1 MVVNMVKEESAAP
14 EMITSARGLISIR

>member
-14 EMITSARGLISIR
+14 EMITSARGIKIR

>member
-14 EMITSARGLISIR
+14 EMITSARGLIKIR